1 MLHTEVAQRLD
12 AQIGTLIYRPDAGG
26 GNVFIGHM
34 PDKPN
39 TAVAVM
45 APGGPS
51 PEDEHLGYDMV
62 RVQLIVR
69 GSTDP
74 TLGWELAEICRRDL
88 AGLLA
93 TALPGG
99 TLVLR
104 TVGSDSAPVAIGTDE
119 AGRYEYTVNLTFEVA
134 QVTDLRPLT

>member
-12 AQIGTLIYRPDAGG
+12 TTITTPVALTYSPTSGG
-26 GNVFIGHM
+26 GNIFIGHM

-69 GSTDP
+69 GSTTTPQWD
-74 TLGWELAEICRRDL
+74 GNWRK
-88 AGLLA
+88 
-93 TALPGG
+93 
-99 TLVLR
+99 
-104 TVGSDSAPVAIGTDE
+104 S
-119 AGRYEYTVNLTFEVA
+119 AGRT
-134 QVTDLRPLT
+134 